1 MDYSNTIFYKIYCID
16 PSINDLYIGHTT
28 NFVQRKQAHK
38 QACKNVK
45 TANYK
50 CKLYQVIRENNGW
63 DNWKM
68 DIIAFHK
75 CDNLLGAKMQEQKYF
90 EEYKATLNS
99 IEPFP
104 KPKPKIV
111 NDVAK
116 KEKSFF
122 YCDKCNIHFHS
133 SKTQDLHNT
142 TRKHIKNSA
151 IVKDVKDLKRFICES
166 CDFYSANKKGY
177 TRHITTR
184 KHKTLTNSSNNYSCE
199 CCSFYT
205 SKKQN
210 YLSHLD
216 TRKHKILLNPSNH
229 PTEEESFSCVCGKEY
244 KHRQTLYAHKK
255 KCSQLKEDNTRD
267 KPEPQPQPQ
276 NEIVAVLLEQNTM
289 YQEQNT
295 MFQEQNTM
303 FQELIMKNE
312 EEKKEFMRK
321 TEEEKKEFMRKTE
334 EQQRKTEEE
343 KNELLRRNEEQQA
356 QMMELHEKFLEALNK
371 SQ

>member
-1 MDYSNTIFYKIYCID
+1 MN
-16 PSINDLYIGHTT
+16 N
-28 NFVQRKQAHK
+28 NQQAKQAK
-38 QACKNVK
+38 QA
-45 TANYK
+45 T
-50 CKLYQVIRENNGW
+50 
-63 DNWKM
+63 
-68 DIIAFHK
+68 
-75 CDNLLGAKMQEQKYF
+75 
-90 EEYKATLNS
+90 
-99 IEPFP
+99 
-104 KPKPKIV
+104 
-111 NDVAK
+111 
-116 KEKSFF
+116 
-122 YCDKCNIHFHS
+122 
-133 SKTQDLHNT
+133 
-142 TRKHIKNSA
+142 
-151 IVKDVKDLKRFICES
+151 
-166 CDFYSANKKGY
+166 
-177 TRHITTR
+177 
-184 KHKTLTNSSNNYSCE
+184 NYSCE
-199 CCSFYT
+199 LCAFYT
-205 SKKQN
+205 SKKHN
-210 YLSHLD
+210 YLSHLS
-216 TRKHKILLNPSNH
+216 TRKHQIMTDGDNNVTKKVI
-229 PTEEESFSCVCGKEY
+229 FSCVCGKEY
-244 KHRQTLYAHKK
+244 KHRQGLCAHKK